1 MEWMSLTEKLELIC
15 SLTRNRTGAQAQGR
29 RVKDRVWC
37 AKIWTTSLFSPLVAS
52 EGMMIYTAF
61 PGPTGHT
68 ASWSAVDTQSKQ
80 VSLHALPG
88 NLDLESSKTKLSCE
102 VLTERSGRWKMKPG
116 ARGWVGWKSGCGK
129 GEWSN
134 CMKRSDERPQSPKET
149 DDRAAS
155 LLVSFILPT
164 TGFNEDALY
173 TFLKIPFEPGNGFN
187 NNSLYTYFIPGI
199 VLHMYHREWVL
210 PSWKGPD

>member
-1 MEWMSLTEKLELIC
+1 MCVRSIIKGKSLKADRKLKAADTYGGTKWSFYKTTGQKAAVVVQVKSRNGEWMEWMSLTEKLELIC

-37 AKIWTTSLFSPLVAS
+37 AKVWTTSLFSPLVAS

-116 ARGWVGWKSGCGK
+116 ARGWVG
-129 GEWSN
+129 
-134 CMKRSDERPQSPKET
+134 
-149 DDRAAS
+149 
-155 LLVSFILPT
+155 
-164 TGFNEDALY
+164 
-173 TFLKIPFEPGNGFN
+173 
-187 NNSLYTYFIPGI
+187 
-199 VLHMYHREWVL
+199 
-210 PSWKGPD
+210 